1 MLSGNVFWC
10 LALLFL
16 SNGVLTLSRRDGSQE
31 LIHKIPHLV
40 RQPLPETEGPASPT
54 SSTSTAR
61 PIPYVIVMEQSATRE
76 QIQDL
81 NNRLSTEAAPGSLEA
96 ETSKRTGLVVF
107 FKADISSA
115 QADAIEK
122 LPGVGAVTPDL
133 SPEEDQPPTPS
144 APQSSARPSLTPR
157 QLFGKGRSKSPLTG
171 VRNPAHV
178 RLQMPAAI
186 ELNVISQPPG
196 SVRAEN
202 LPGFGYAAEAGKGV
216 TIYVIDT
223 GANIESP
230 EWKNM
235 KGSKSFIYTPGV
247 EKTET
252 DPEGHGSC
260 MASKVTGQLF
270 GTAKDANIVMV
281 KIHHK
286 EKGLASTLSALV
298 EISNDVYEKG
308 IRGKA
313 VVNLSLGKY
322 LTKKQKS
329 SVTAFRLLLAT
340 LMTEDIVIVTAS
352 GNARKDGF
360 NKLSDYPALFGRTS
374 NLIVVGAVEED
385 GSRSPYSQGTAKELT
400 TSAPGEVTCASAKSS
415 TTWARK
421 VGTSFAVPAVVGVI
435 AVWLSQDEHAAR
447 LQVPGKVAANVK
459 AMVKEFSYPRIKRGP
474 PVIWNG
480 IDPRGLAC
488 ESPKRPGDAGS
499 GCRVTVDPP
508 ASARPPRP
516 PKPQWSDNP
525 QGFQRVFEEDGV
537 IGHSYVDGWDSSE
550 FDVKGSIEQWCL
562 DRCTGKCASVFIYRI
577 LQYKNG
583 KYNEDY
589 FCTTYHT
596 KWSNDYVQSGVLVAD
611 AGVAFKLSDNRG
623 LGVTSSS
630 KQPQM

>member
-1 MLSGNVFWC
+1 
-10 LALLFL
+10 
-16 SNGVLTLSRRDGSQE
+16 
-31 LIHKIPHLV
+31 
-40 RQPLPETEGPASPT
+40 
-54 SSTSTAR
+54 
-61 PIPYVIVMEQSATRE
+61 MEQSATRE

-81 NNRLSTEAAPGSLEA
+81 NNKLSTEAAPGSLEA
-96 ETSKRTGLVVF
+96 TTSKRTGLVVF

-122 LPGVGAVTPDL
+122 LPGVGAVTPDF
-133 SPEEDQPPTPS
+133 SPEEEQPPTSS
-144 APQSSARPSLTPR
+144 APPSSAPPSSAQPSLTPR
-157 QLFGKGRSKSPLTG
+157 QLFGKGRSKSPLTS

-178 RLQMPAAI
+178 RLQLPAAT
-186 ELNVISQPPG
+186 ELKVISQPPG
-196 SVRAEN
+196 SVRAED

-216 TIYVIDT
+216 TIYVADT
-223 GANIESP
+223 GANVENP

-235 KGSKSFIYTPGV
+235 KGSKSFIYTPGA

-252 DPEGHGSC
+252 DPRGHGSC
-260 MASKVTGQLF
+260 VASKATGQLF

-281 KIHHK
+281 KIYHK
-286 EKGLASTLSALV
+286 EKGLSSTLSALV

-308 IRGKA
+308 IQGKA
-313 VVNLSLGKY
+313 VVNLSIGKH

-329 SVTAFRLLLAT
+329 SVTAYRLLLAT

-352 GNARKDGF
+352 GNAREEGYD
-360 NKLSDYPALFGRTS
+360 KLSDYPALFSRTS
-374 NLIVVGAVEED
+374 NLIVVGAVEDD

-400 TSAPGEVTCASAKSS
+400 TSAPGEVTCASAESS
-415 TTWARK
+415 DWDSH

-488 ESPKRPGDAGS
+488 ESLGDAGS

-537 IGHSYVDGWDSSE
+537 IGHSYVDSWDSSE

-577 LQYKNG
+577 LHFKNG

-596 KWSNDYVQSGVLVAD
+596 KWSNDLVQSGVLVAD
-611 AGVAFKLSDNRG
+611 AGVAFNKLS
-623 LGVTSSS
+623 S
-630 KQPQM
+630 